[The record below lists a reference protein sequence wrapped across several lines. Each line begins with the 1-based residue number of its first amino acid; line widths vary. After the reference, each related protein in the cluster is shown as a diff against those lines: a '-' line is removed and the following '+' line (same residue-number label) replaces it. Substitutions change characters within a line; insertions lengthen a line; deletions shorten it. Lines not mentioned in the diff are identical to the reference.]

1 MYCRLLF
8 ALGLVSSL
16 LCSVWAVPA
25 EVPLRDFIDTALAN
39 TWQRENIQPAPLAND
54 ATFLR
59 RVYLDLVG
67 TIPTAEEAEA
77 FLQDRSPDKRA
88 QLVERLLAD
97 PRFAQHQ
104 ADVWDVV
111 LFGRNPPG
119 GETTRQRDGFK
130 RWLANKFAHNVSYDQ
145 LVRAILLAEE
155 EGSELFYVQ
164 FRNQAER
171 IPLVFDSGRY
181 DAAKIWDLNS
191 GQPLL
196 DLSKEYKGMY
206 LAAAVYSPDG
216 KWLAVGRGGEVDGPN
231 GKVFVIDATSGK
243 RLRECSP
250 GHLYGITDMVLYPD
264 GEHLLTSGRDT
275 LIRVWHV
282 PSGKLIRE
290 LGQPR
295 GGQFKDWIHAIALSP
310 DGKWLAA
317 ADMVGAVQ
325 VWKLGE

>member
-1 MYCRLLF
+1 LRDHRDWVQAITLSHDEALL
-8 ALGLVSSL
+8 LSGDDSGLVILRERVSGK
-16 LCSVWAVPA
+16 
-25 EVPLRDFIDTALAN
+25 PLRQWTTRGWVYALA
-39 TWQRENIQPAPLAND
+39 IAPNKQQ
-54 ATFLR
+54 
-59 RVYLDLVG
+59 
-67 TIPTAEEAEA
+67 A
-77 FLQDRSPDKRA
+77 F
-88 QLVERLLAD
+88 
-97 PRFAQHQ
+97 
-104 ADVWDVV
+104 
-111 LFGRNPPG
+111 
-119 GETTRQRDGFK
+119 
-130 RWLANKFAHNVSYDQ
+130 VS
-145 LVRAILLAEE
+145 
-155 EGSELFYVQ
+155 
-164 FRNQAER
+164 ER

-317 ADMVGAVQ
+317 ADMIGAVQ
-325 VWKLGE
+325 VWKLVE